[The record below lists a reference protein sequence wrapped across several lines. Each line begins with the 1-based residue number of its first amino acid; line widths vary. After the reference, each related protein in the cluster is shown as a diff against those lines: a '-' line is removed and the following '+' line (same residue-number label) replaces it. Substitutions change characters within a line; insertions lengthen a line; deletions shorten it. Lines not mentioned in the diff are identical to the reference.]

1 MVFEEGKIVGNVNLS
16 VSSGGRFFFGFKKCQ
31 VLVGFKIGSGHCAK
45 RAVMLCRFGV
55 KGQNKGSVSKA
66 RVRITSHSS
75 GPRDARPLN
84 SSVSARKDSKPVSA
98 GWAPKIP
105 CLQKIVFNTEAAAKP
120 TKVRIALLVLLM
132 FQFCGRFI
140 LLVFKK
146 RIQIS
151 WLPYQIVFCSCFWLY
166 FFGFKVKIV
175 GNCCLALPQFV
186 QVWWVGR

>member
-84 SSVSARKDSKPVSA
+84 SSVRASRKSLMPIVVTAEQEFIVGSPIVVEA
-98 GWAPKIP
+98 FAPEGNYAA
-105 CLQKIVFNTEAAAKP
+105 VFEDDEATGYFYALDTSP
-120 TKVRIALLVLLM
+120 GVRIVVA
-132 FQFCGRFI
+132 
-140 LLVFKK
+140 
-146 RIQIS
+146 
-151 WLPYQIVFCSCFWLY
+151 
-166 FFGFKVKIV
+166 
-175 GNCCLALPQFV
+175 
-186 QVWWVGR
+186 

>member
-1 MVFEEGKIVGNVNLS
+1 MSKS
-16 VSSGGRFFFGFKKCQ
+16 
-31 VLVGFKIGSGHCAK
+31 
-45 RAVMLCRFGV
+45 RA
-55 KGQNKGSVSKA
+55 
-66 RVRITSHSS
+66 RITSCSS
-75 GPRDARPLN
+75 GPADAGRLTPALAPEKIQN
-84 SSVSARKDSKPVSA
+84 PVSA

-132 FQFCGRFI
+132 FQFCGWFI

-146 RIQIS
+146 MNSNTS
-151 WLPYQIVFCSCFWLY
+151 WLPYQIVFCSCFWLC